1 MWRYVV
7 KRLITTFFLLF
18 AITFIVYTIME
29 LTPGDPV
36 MIKLGTQAS
45 SQELYETTKQEMGLD
60 QPFLAR
66 YFKYVYNALFRL
78 HLGTSYKGRDVMT
91 EILTRA
97 PRTLLISSCSILLA
111 SVVGI
116 LLGVV
121 AAINHGTWKDN
132 TTMLAALLGVSM
144 PDFWFGQMLSIVFAL
159 QLRWLPPSGFYGPQY
174 LVLPVIT
181 CSLGTLASIARMTRS
196 SMLEVIRQD
205 YITTA
210 RAKGQSERNI
220 IIHHALKN
228 AMIPIITVIGTS
240 VSYMMGG
247 AMVAET
253 VFSVGGMGTL
263 MMDSITNLDHPMV
276 LGGVLCMSAFSC
288 VFVLITD
295 IAYAFVDPRIR
306 AQYQSTPKKRKERE
320 RA

>member
-45 SQELYETTKQEMGLD
+45 SQELYETTKHEMGLD
-60 QPFLAR
+60 QPFLTR
-66 YFKYVYNALFRL
+66 YFKYVYNALLRL
-78 HLGTSYKGRDVMT
+78 HLGVSYKGRDVMT
-91 EILTRA
+91 EILSRA

-116 LLGVV
+116 VLGVV

-288 VFVLITD
+288 VFVLLTD

-306 AQYQSTPKKRKERE
+306 AQYQSAPRRKKAGES
-320 RA
+320 A